1 MVDVNGV
8 HGPVQC
14 RRECKRNG
22 IMRIHANT
30 IFITGGGAGIGRGLA
45 EAFHKLDNRVVIGGR
60 REAVLKD
67 TCAANPGMSHVV
79 MDVANAESIRT
90 AADAVVARF
99 PDLNCVINNAGV
111 QSGHDFSVSDGVKET
126 ALVEEIETNLLGLV
140 RVCAAFLPHLS
151 TQPEATLINI
161 SSALAFVPLAR
172 VPVYCAT
179 KAAVHSFCISLR
191 HQLKHTSVKVVEL
204 IPPWVDTNL
213 DRWRPRPSGLGPIPL
228 PQFVTE
234 AMQGLSGDADEVPV
248 GDAKFLYA
256 TVGVGEAFKKAFG
269 RMNP

>member
-1 MVDVNGV
+1 M
-8 HGPVQC
+8 
-14 RRECKRNG
+14 RN
-22 IMRIHANT
+22 HSNT

-45 EAFHKLDNRVVIGGR
+45 EAFHKLGNRVIIGGR
-60 REAVLKD
+60 REVVLKD

-79 MDVANAESIRT
+79 MDVANAETIRT
-90 AADAVVARF
+90 VAQAVIANF
-99 PDLNCVINNAGV
+99 PELNCVINNAGV
-111 QSGHDFSVSDGVKET
+111 QRGHDFSVPGGVKEP
-126 ALVEEIETNLLGLV
+126 ALAEEIETNLLGLV

-151 TQPEATLINI
+151 SQPEATLINI

-191 HQLKHTSVKVVEL
+191 HQLKHTKVKVVEL

-213 DRWRPRPSGLGPIPL
+213 DRWRPRPASPAPMPL
-228 PQFVTE
+228 AQFVSE
-234 AMQGLSGDADEVPV
+234 AMEGLLGDADEVPV
-248 GDAKFLYA
+248 GDAKYLYA
-256 TVGVGEAFKKAFG
+256 SAAAGEAFKKAFG